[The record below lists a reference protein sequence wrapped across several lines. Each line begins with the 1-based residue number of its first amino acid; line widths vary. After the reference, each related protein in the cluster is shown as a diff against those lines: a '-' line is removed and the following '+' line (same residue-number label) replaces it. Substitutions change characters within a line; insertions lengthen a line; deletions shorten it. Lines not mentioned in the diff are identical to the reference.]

1 MQPQDASQPL
11 DGSGPEASEPSAA
24 ERIYVEGDQSRRRP
38 PWFAVAIGLIG
49 ALALAEGGIE
59 LLLRHPTSIPGPL
72 VDAFQQYYRLHG
84 RTILLAIPAC
94 VRYDPELLYT
104 LRPGE
109 CHFSGRE
116 FDTRVAVNSLG
127 VRDDETSLDGPQVV
141 VLGDSYAM
149 GWGVAQEET
158 FPQRIERVT
167 GRKVLNAGVASYGTA
182 RELKLLERIDASRL
196 ETLIVQY
203 NATDARENRAYYE
216 GGGRLPAPEKGR
228 YESAV
233 SAARSR
239 GRYFPGKHL
248 LAVTATLARQILAVP
263 ARAWKENGTPASAS
277 RDPGEAWL
285 FLNILREMA
294 SRLETPEILV
304 FELSPADT
312 LGRDFMAGVREELR
326 RPEFHALAARVT
338 LLELSDRIGPD
349 ELFILDEHLNAAGHA
364 VVAEAVVEAL
374 GKPAGFAR

>member
-1 MQPQDASQPL
+1 
-11 DGSGPEASEPSAA
+11 
-24 ERIYVEGDQSRRRP
+24 V
-38 PWFAVAIGLIG
+38 IG
-49 ALALAEGGIE
+49 ATALADGGIE
-59 LLLRHPTSIPGPL
+59 LWLQHPTSIPGPL
-72 VDAFQQYYRLHG
+72 VGALQQYYRVHD
-84 RTILLAIPAC
+84 RTIIQAIPAC
-94 VRYDPELLYT
+94 TRYDSALLYT

-109 CHFSGRE
+109 CDFRNRE

-127 VRDDETSLDGPQVV
+127 VRDDEASLDAPQMV

-203 NATDARENRAYYE
+203 NDTDARENRAYYE
-216 GGGRLPAPEKGR
+216 GGGRLPAPEKSR

-233 SAARSR
+233 SAARSHS
-239 GRYFPGKHL
+239 RYFPGKHVL
-248 LAVTATLARQILAVP
+248 TLTAILGRRILGAPIKARS
-263 ARAWKENGTPASAS
+263 KNGTPAPAS
-277 RDPGEAWL
+277 QEPGEAWL
-285 FLNILREMA
+285 FLNVLREMA
-294 SRLETPEILV
+294 SRLEAPEILV

-338 LLELSDRIGPD
+338 LLDLSDRIGPD
-349 ELFILDEHLNAAGHA
+349 EVFILDEHLNAAGHA

-374 GKPAGFAR
+374 GKQTGFAP